1 MAISRRT
8 WGIVVQFTLIIVIC
22 ATISG
27 IVGGVTS
34 KVSKWTN
41 SAAAV
46 QPGVNST
53 MTVIPQ
59 SVRRVGRM
67 FVA

>member
-8 WGIVVQFTLIIVIC
+8 WGIVVQFALIIIIC
-22 ATISG
+22 AAISG

-41 SAAAV
+41 AAAV
-46 QPGVNST
+46 KQPATNST
-53 MTVIPQ
+53 ITDMPD
-59 SVRRVGRM
+59 SMRRVGRM